1 MKKLLPDMPPIPPGM
16 DVPKTLVL
24 NLSGTLIHTEFVFGK
39 GCEVLKRPGL
49 TQFLRHLI

>member
-24 NLSGTLIHTEFVFGK
+24 NLSGTLIHTEFVVK
-39 GCEVLKRPGL
+39 IEKSKNIVK
-49 TQFLRHLI
+49 IM